1 MRDLIIRSGI
11 AALVLI
17 TASVVVL
24 GSIHHQPAGP
34 RIVRAA
40 PTVDVARIA
49 P

>member
-1 MRDLIIRSGI
+1 MRDLVLRSAI

-17 TASVVVL
+17 TASVAVL
-24 GSIHHQPAGP
+24 GSIRHQPAGV
-34 RIVRAA
+34 RVVRAA

>member
-1 MRDLIIRSGI
+1 MRDLALRSGI

-24 GSIHHQPAGP
+24 TSVRHQPAGT

-40 PTVDVARIA
+40 PTIDVARIA